1 MKKIIF
7 GLSLLMSIVAFPLRA
22 SELNLGTTDSFG
34 STNKGKNHSQKQNT
48 VTGLRASSP
57 EHQWSA
63 RINHKTS
70 GKFDKDSHC
79 TCKNCIEISKRNQHN
94 KEMAGGY
101 TQQRN
106 LTKQEK
112 QFFKNTYNGKGKDK
126 LTPISVATQV
136 VNGTN
141 YKFICKDKHGKKVT
155 VIIYQSLPHMGSKS
169 KVVSINS

>member
-7 GLSLLMSIVAFPLRA
+7 GLSLLMSIV
-22 SELNLGTTDSFG
+22 GTTDSFG
-34 STNKGKNHSQKQNT
+34 STNKDKNHNQKQNT
-48 VTGLRASSP
+48 VTV
-57 EHQWSA
+57 
-63 RINHKTS
+63 INHKTS
-70 GKFDKDSHC
+70 GKFDKDKNC
-79 TCKNCIEISKRNQHN
+79 TCKNCIEINKRNQHN
-94 KEMAGGY
+94 KQMAGNY

-112 QFFKNTYNGKGKDK
+112 QLFKNTYNGKGKDK

-169 KVVSINS
+169 KVVSINR

>member
-7 GLSLLMSIVAFPLRA
+7 SLSLLISIV
-22 SELNLGTTDSFG
+22 GTTDSFG
-34 STNKGKNHSQKQNT
+34 STNKDKNHNQKQNT

-63 RINHKTS
+63 RINRNLS
-70 GKFDKDSHC
+70 GKFDKDKNC
-79 TCKNCIEISKRNQHN
+79 TCKNCIEINKRNQHN
-94 KEMAGGY
+94 KQMAGGY

-106 LTKQEK
+106 LTKQDK
-112 QFFKNTYNGKGKDK
+112 QLFKNTYKGKDN

-155 VIIYQSLPHMGSKS
+155 VIIYQSLPHQGSKS
-169 KVVSINS
+169 KVVSINKN

>member
-1 MKKIIF
+1 MKTSTFKTMMII
-7 GLSLLMSIVAFPLRA
+7 GLMT
-22 SELNLGTTDSFG
+22 LGTVTTFG
-34 STNKGKNHSQKQNT
+34 KTNTNVHNNRNHNT
-48 VTGLRASSP
+48 RTEVVVGLRASSP

-63 RINHKTS
+63 SINHKTS
-70 GKFDKDSHC
+70 GKFDREKNC
-79 TCKNCIEISKRNQHN
+79 TCKNCIEINKRNQHD
-94 KEMAGGY
+94 KQMAGGY

-106 LTKQEK
+106 LTKQDK
-112 QFFKNTYNGKGKDK
+112 QLFKNTYKGKDK

-169 KVVSINS
+169 KVVSINR

>member
-7 GLSLLMSIVAFPLRA
+7 GLSLLMSIV
-22 SELNLGTTDSFG
+22 GTTDSFG
-34 STNKGKNHSQKQNT
+34 STSNSKKHNQKQNT
-48 VTGLRASSP
+48 VTV
-57 EHQWSA
+57 
-63 RINHKTS
+63 INHKTS
-70 GKFDKDSHC
+70 GKFDKDNHC
-79 TCKNCIEISKRNQHN
+79 TCKRFVEDPLTKGGNCIEINKRNQHN
-94 KEMAGGY
+94 KQVSGGY

-106 LTKQEK
+106 LTKQNK
-112 QFFKNTYNGKGKDK
+112 QLFKNTYNGKDKDK

-169 KVVSINS
+169 KVVSINR